1 MGAQNSRAGPGGATN
16 GEAVAEISYY
26 ELLGVEEEATADEIK
41 VGHVLSDEQE
51 RAWYDSHR
59 ASMGP
64 TLGGEDIFEDI
75 VSNNG
80 KPFKA
85 RPRDPGMTTPQ
96 LFHFFDATL
105 ATSMDDSKYASGFFT
120 IYRGLFDRLAAEE
133 ATWSTLNGE
142 TIEYPSFGDANTPWA
157 ATTKQK
163 GDETLYASMFYRAW
177 TSFSTAKDFSWYD
190 SWNIAEAPDRRV
202 RRLMERDNKK
212 ARDDAKKEYNE
223 TVRTLALFLRK
234 RDPRFKAYKDTQA
247 KVIPNNPSKPSAIQ
261 ESPIAAKFV
270 EQEWQRSRSNAED
283 HVDLEWGLAEGD
295 DEEYECVVC
304 GKSFQSEAG
313 WLSHERSKKH
323 MKEVEKL
330 KRQMQEE
337 NIELGLEDE
346 QDAIES
352 DEAVTPDNNTGPI
365 PSDDDELQAPSA
377 STKKSKKKKKKAKG
391 LVIDPELTEAEAPR
405 DELAEAMQGLKVET
419 DGDNENENE
428 EGGAHNEGDKPTLTK
443 REKRRAKEAAKKAQ
457 EAEASSAPQICNV
470 CTESFESRSKLFAH
484 IEEEG
489 HQLAAPDKGT
499 NSQNKKSGAKKGKGK
514 AALVHPNALRAT
526 GKRSFMTP
534 DLTLQL
540 QLYHGGN
547 STGWSKFSHMSL
559 YANTNHLFQVRG
571 QIKSVSGTFQRA
583 VGSLV
588 RAHGF
593 AGRGRDRHNRGVAEV
608 QAAKAKGYA
617 SGTSDRVRGRGH
629 SILGGITGNRRRQ
642 ARGNA
647 LSDKGN
653 LKQAFHSGNRA

>member
-26 ELLGVEEEATADEIK
+26 ELLGVEEDATADEIK
-41 VGHVLSDEQE
+41 VLSDEQE

-105 ATSMDDSKYASGFFT
+105 ATSMDDSKYASVISLSAT
-120 IYRGLFDRLAAEE
+120 SRLSKRGSHRDFSRYTA
-133 ATWSTLNGE
+133 STLRSE
-142 TIEYPSFGDANTPWA
+142 TRIPLGLPPPN
-157 ATTKQK
+157 KK
-163 GDETLYASMFYRAW
+163 GTRHYTQACFTEHGLHFLPQ
-177 TSFSTAKDFSWYD
+177 DFSWYD

-223 TVRTLALFLRK
+223 TVKTLALFLRK
-234 RDPRFKAYKDTQA
+234 RDPRFKAHKDTQA
-247 KVIPNNPSKPSAIQ
+247 KVIPTNSSKP
-261 ESPIAAKFV
+261 K
-270 EQEWQRSRSNAED
+270 WQRSRSNAED

-337 NIELGLEDE
+337 NIELGLDDE

-365 PSDDDELQAPSA
+365 PSDDNELQAPSA

-391 LVIDPELTEAEAPR
+391 LAIDPELTEAEAPR

-419 DGDNENENE
+419 HGDNENENE

-457 EAEASSAPQICNV
+457 EAEASSAPQVCNV

-514 AALVHPNALRAT
+514 ELPLYTQTHCEPRKTIIHDARPDVAAP
-526 GKRSFMTP
+526 
-534 DLTLQL
+534 TLSW
-540 QLYHGGN
+540 GN
-547 STGWSKFSHMSL
+547 STGWSKLSHMSL

>member
-26 ELLGVEEEATADEIK
+26 ELLGVEEDATADEIK
-41 VGHVLSDEQE
+41 KAFRKLALIHHPDKNHDNVEEATKKFAQLQQAYEVLSDEQE

-105 ATSMDDSKYASGFFT
+105 ATSMDDSKYAT
-120 IYRGLFDRLAAEE
+120 EE

-247 KVIPNNPSKPSAIQ
+247 KVIPTNSSKPSAIQ

-337 NIELGLEDE
+337 NIELGLDDE

-365 PSDDDELQAPSA
+365 PSDDNELQAPSA

-391 LVIDPELTEAEAPR
+391 LAIDPELTEAEVPR

-457 EAEASSAPQICNV
+457 EAEASSAPQVCNV

-514 AALVHPNALRAT
+514 
-526 GKRSFMTP
+526 GKR
-534 DLTLQL
+534 
-540 QLYHGGN
+540 
-547 STGWSKFSHMSL
+547 
-559 YANTNHLFQVRG
+559 
-571 QIKSVSGTFQRA
+571 
-583 VGSLV
+583 
-588 RAHGF
+588 
-593 AGRGRDRHNRGVAEV
+593 
-608 QAAKAKGYA
+608 
-617 SGTSDRVRGRGH
+617 
-629 SILGGITGNRRRQ
+629 
-642 ARGNA
+642 
-647 LSDKGN
+647 
-653 LKQAFHSGNRA
+653 